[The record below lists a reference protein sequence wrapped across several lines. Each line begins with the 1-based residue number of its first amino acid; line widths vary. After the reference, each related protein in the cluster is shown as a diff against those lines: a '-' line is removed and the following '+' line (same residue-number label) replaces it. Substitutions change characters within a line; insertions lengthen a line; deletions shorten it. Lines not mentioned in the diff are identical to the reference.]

1 MSSLKE
7 VSVSQSAFDQIKSDV
22 ESNKILIY
30 MKGTPQAPLC
40 GFSAATVQLFKSLN
54 TPFATRDVIAN
65 GELRQQVP
73 EFSNWPTF
81 PQVFINGKLVGGCDI
96 VHEMHERG
104 ELEPL
109 IKEALG
115 Q

>member
-1 MSSLKE
+1 MATDILE
-7 VSVSQSAFDQIKSDV
+7 QIKSDV
-22 ESNKILIY
+22 KNNKILIY
-30 MKGTPQAPLC
+30 IKGTPEAPQC
-40 GFSAATVQLFKSLN
+40 GFSQATVKLLQSLGAS
-54 TPFATRDVIAN
+54 FASRDVIAN
-65 GELRQQVP
+65 AELRAKVP

-109 IKEALG
+109 VRETLKS
-115 Q
+115 